1 MTTGPPDITILVC
14 DDDAM
19 IREALR
25 AVLDAEPGV
34 SVIAL
39 ASDGVEAAALAG
51 RHTPAVAVLD
61 VRMPGGGTAAAR
73 EIRRRSPATRIL
85 AFSAHDDA
93 ATVARMRE
101 AGASEYLVKGV
112 PNQTLVDA
120 VRRLG
125 TAGPSLNG

>member
-1 MTTGPPDITILVC
+1 MTAKPPDITVLVC
-14 DDDAM
+14 DDDEM

-34 SVIAL
+34 SVV
-39 ASDGVEAAALAG
+39 ASACDSVEAAALAG
-51 RHTPAVAVLD
+51 RHTPAVALLD

-112 PNQTLVDA
+112 PNQVLVDA

-125 TAGPSLNG
+125 AADRP